1 VESPSDGLAVNWM
14 VPVKPF
20 KLMTAI
26 VVLQVE
32 PVLQVGKVIGEVG
45 VMVKSVTL
53 RLKVF

>member
-1 VESPSDGLAVNWM
+1 M
-14 VPVKPF
+14 VPAKPF